1 MAEKTFAGL
10 GVCDEICEAVRKM
23 GYKHPSKIQAE
34 SLPYTLKDRDII
46 GLAETGSG
54 KTAAFA
60 IPVIQQLLD
69 DPQPFFA
76 LAMSPTRELCVQI
89 AEQFEAI
96 GSLIGLRTA
105 VLVGGLDMVSQAI
118 ALSKKPHVIVG
129 TPGRVADHLANTKG
143 FHLKKLRYLIFD
155 EADRLLSMD
164 FEKQINL
171 ILTQIP
177 KERNTFLFSA
187 TMTSKVQKLE
197 RASLKDPVKIEINTK
212 YKTVDALVQ
221 NYIFIPAK
229 HKETYLVFLLTQF
242 VGHKTII
249 FTTTCAQSQKLAL
262 ILRNLNFKAVNI
274 NGQLAQAQRLTA
286 LNKFKNGERQILIA
300 TDVASRGLDIPAVEL
315 VINFDIPSNSKDYV
329 HRVGRTA
336 RAGKTGRA
344 LTMVTQYDIEVL
356 QKIESLIG
364 QKLVEYKDLDSKAA
378 LILTDSV
385 VEATRLATMEMRQNE
400 GKSAGGGDEGGD
412 NAEENSD
419 MKLFGKKRTANS
431 MHSKGFGKGKSFAKK
446 RQRKF

>member
-1 MAEKTFAGL
+1 
-10 GVCDEICEAVRKM
+10 
-23 GYKHPSKIQAE
+23 
-34 SLPYTLKDRDII
+34 
-46 GLAETGSG
+46 
-54 KTAAFA
+54 
-60 IPVIQQLLD
+60 
-69 DPQPFFA
+69 
-76 LAMSPTRELCVQI
+76 
-89 AEQFEAI
+89 
-96 GSLIGLRTA
+96 
-105 VLVGGLDMVSQAI
+105 MVSQAI

-400 GKSAGGGDEGGD
+400 SKSAGGGDEGGD

-419 MKLFGKKRTANS
+419 MKLFGKKRPANS
-431 MHSKGFGKGKSFAKK
+431 MHSKGFSKGKSFAKK

>member
-1 MAEKTFAGL
+1 
-10 GVCDEICEAVRKM
+10 M

-60 IPVIQQLLD
+60 IPVIQKLLEN
-69 DPQPFFA
+69 PQPFFC
-76 LAMSPTRELCVQI
+76 LCMSPTRELCVQI
-89 AEQFEAI
+89 AEQFEAL

-118 ALSKKPHVIVG
+118 ALSKKPHIIVG
-129 TPGRVADHLANTKG
+129 TPGRVADHMANTKG

-164 FEKQINL
+164 FEKQINI

-197 RASLKDPVKIEINTK
+197 RASLKDPVKIEVNTK
-212 YKTVDALVQ
+212 YKTVDQLVQ

-242 VGHKTII
+242 AGQKTII
-249 FTTTCAQSQKLAL
+249 FTTTCNQSLKLAL

-274 NGQLAQAQRLTA
+274 NGQLSQQQRLDA
-286 LNKFKNGERQILIA
+286 LNKFKCGERQILIA
-300 TDVASRGLDIPAVEL
+300 TDVASRGLDIPSVDL
-315 VINFDIPSNSKDYV
+315 VMNFDIPSNSKDYI

-336 RAGKTGRA
+336 RAGQQGRA
-344 LTMVTQYDIEVL
+344 ITIVTQYDIETL

-364 QKLVEYKDLDSKAA
+364 QKLEEYGKNGEIDTKSA
-378 LILTDSV
+378 LILSDSV
-385 VEATRLATMEMRQNE
+385 TEATRIANMEMRQNE
-400 GKSAGGGDEGGD
+400 SSKATAGDED
-412 NAEENSD
+412 DDQEQNPD
-419 MKLFGKKRTANS
+419 MKLFGKKRKHNGS
-431 MHSKGFGKGKSFAKK
+431 MHNKGFGNKSFARKK
-446 RQRKF
+446 